1 VLVAGTPFRRRLGY
15 GGGDGQRLE
24 GRDSGRAADPD
35 CMREQVLEL
44 ALAQLFDGNLGYVR
58 GILGAKGLPH
68 GVGFLVEFAA
78 IGFDLREPLAIGH
91 FGHDVYP
98 SAEGLPAT
106 LHYSHREDIC
116 NAILGPA
123 GAGEEKEPPAG
134 GQPALAWTRLRSA
147 QGAAKEGR
155 TARGRL

>member
-1 VLVAGTPFRRRLGY
+1 
-15 GGGDGQRLE
+15 
-24 GRDSGRAADPD
+24 
-35 CMREQVLEL
+35 MREQVPEL
-44 ALAQLFDGNLGYVR
+44 ALAQLFDGNLRYVR

-78 IGFDLREPLAIGH
+78 IGFDLREPFAIGH

-98 SAEGLPAT
+98 SAEGLPAA

-134 GQPALAWTRLRSA
+134 GSPPFPGRGCAARKALRRKDARLVA
-147 QGAAKEGR
+147 VCNAPY
-155 TARGRL
+155 ARVLRARIASLSEVFHKFPV